1 MRTPCRISLFVQGAQ
16 VSRQASPSLSIS
28 FIIHSYRNWWQPPE
42 FKFSWNRLNSFFGLD
57 CARPKTVPMR
67 PTHMGTRRALIL
79 AWALFP
85 VHANSSP
92 YFFPDMPYPRLIRWV
107 QAYPFSRLLWRG
119 VVWAGTSGCWPSGA
133 HGQSGSYAS
142 SDGGS
147 APRWKRGYDPN
158 SGPPFHTLARL
169 DEEMRQ
175 NGSLLPSW
183 IIFLLSGAPYPLPQ
197 TGIAVYCI

>member
-1 MRTPCRISLFVQGAQ
+1 MRTPCRISSFVQGAQ
-16 VSRQASPSLSIS
+16 VSPSLSIS

-133 HGQSGSYAS
+133 PFLM
-142 SDGGS
+142 
-147 APRWKRGYDPN
+147 APLV
-158 SGPPFHTLARL
+158 TEA
-169 DEEMRQ
+169 
-175 NGSLLPSW
+175 LPRAGREDT
-183 IIFLLSGAPYPLPQ
+183 IQIQGLLSIPLH
-197 TGIAVYCI
+197 A